1 MTHFIGAVL
10 VPSTVE
16 QITNTYPTKYPD
28 LYGKGAREWVP
39 GTYLNEFLNEALERF
54 NEQRDVNIW
63 QPKAAL
69 IEKARKQIE
78 DYRDGTYARY
88 LKDPEEYRLNC
99 LDNRQHFEYVSTEFP
114 LKLQW
119 TDEEIYQNE
128 VLKWEQPEDIRESDG
143 AVHTTYNPDSK
154 WDWWTIGGRWEKSY
168 RSRQG
173 EKVSVLREELQK
185 TIINMR
191 DPEAVAELAAVE
203 AEIQKLKDTFSA
215 QRELRIRAKS
225 AADAAGQLG
234 LTMLADPE
242 TYLGGSDIEKILT
255 WEDIEKAQEK
265 RLECRAYMPWWF
277 PYSIVTKDTELAED
291 TETKQLTGY
300 EWHTA
305 GQMGWFGMKS
315 DEMSEI
321 QWVEKL
327 IEILADRDE
336 NDYLIYIDF
345 HI

>member
-10 VPSTVE
+10 VPASVE

-28 LYGKGAREWVP
+28 LYGKGAKEWVP
-39 GTYLNEFLNEALERF
+39 GTNLNEFLNEALERF
-54 NEQRDVNIW
+54 NEGRDVSIW

-69 IEKARKQIE
+69 IAKARKDIE
-78 DYRDGTYARY
+78 EYRDGLYAKY
-88 LKDPEEYRLNC
+88 LKDPEAYAADCSNPGHLK
-99 LDNRQHFEYVSTEFP
+99 YVSEEFP
-114 LKLQW
+114 LELAW
-119 TDEEIYQNE
+119 TDEEIYQNK

-154 WDWWTIGGRWEKSY
+154 WDWWTIGGRWEKMY

-173 EKVSVLREELQK
+173 EKVSILKEELQ
-185 TIINMR
+185 TALVNLQ
-191 DPEAVAELAAVE
+191 DPEALAELAAVE
-203 AEIQKLKDTFSA
+203 AEIQQVRDAFKA
-215 QRELRIRAKS
+215 QQQARATVNKVV
-225 AADAAGQLG
+225 ATAEQLG

-242 TYLGGSDIEKILT
+242 TYLGGSAIEKILT
-255 WEDIEKAQEK
+255 WEDVEKVQEK

-277 PYSIVTKDTELAED
+277 PYSLVTKDTDLAED

-305 GQMGWFGMKS
+305 GRMGWFGMKS
-315 DEMSEI
+315 DDMSEI

-327 IEILADRDE
+327 IEVLADRDE